1 MRQIVPSLA
10 YAWNAHG
17 IDNWVD
23 RGIAQASGGS
33 MSGYSTSITF
43 AERLRVAGMWL
54 FLAPLIL
61 MLGTLDV
68 LTNGRSRSWPLGE
81 QPREDRPR

>member
-1 MRQIVPSLA
+1 
-10 YAWNAHG
+10 
-17 IDNWVD
+17 
-23 RGIAQASGGS
+23 